1 MTSITLGT
9 GIFRTP
15 WTVMQATQSIGVT
28 LLFWLLGA
36 LTALAGTVLYI
47 EFGLTIPRHLINGKF
62 EPVVRN
68 GGDMNYVRQ
77 LYSNGKPN
85 LSSCRLAI

>member
-1 MTSITLGT
+1 MLTILGT

-15 WTVMQATQSIGVT
+15 WTVMQATQSTGIT

-36 LTALAGTVLYI
+36 LTALSGTVLYI
-47 EFGLTIPRHLINGKF
+47 EFGLTIPRHLINGKI

-68 GGDMNYVRQ
+68 GGDMNYVRH
-77 LYSNGKPN
+77 LCSDGKQN
-85 LSSCRLAI
+85 

>member
-1 MTSITLGT
+1 
-9 GIFRTP
+9 
-15 WTVMQATQSIGVT
+15 MQATQNIGVT

-68 GGDMNYVRQ
+68 GGDMNYVRRP
-77 LYSNGKPN
+77 YSDGKRTY
-85 LSSCRLAI
+85 LHVG

>member
-1 MTSITLGT
+1 
-9 GIFRTP
+9 
-15 WTVMQATQSIGVT
+15 MQATQSIGVT

-68 GGDMNYVRQ
+68 GGDMNYVSQ
-77 LYSNGKPN
+77 PYSNGKPN
-85 LSSCRLAI
+85 LSIFRLAI